1 MNLRDQLKDI
11 LPDILPRNPAQAIK
25 GTELIELVKYR
36 LKQGYSDATL
46 RYHFSIMSCDPS
58 SPIAK
63 VEQGQGYYL
72 RSTTIHS
79 LNSARNLLGASQAML
94 GEDFSMNGGDQ
105 DVALARANK
114 FRAVVNRYFESIHRF
129 PMTFERSFSDVN
141 ASANRWRFPDM
152 VAVEWLVGEVA
163 EDGSFGLNP
172 VSLEVRRRMGDSPM
186 RLTSVK
192 LKLETTYLT
201 LREDLFQALSASGWA
216 NNAEMMVAAPID
228 DEQLVEEIRQ
238 FAARYGVGVTT
249 FGLDSDVLDDMPEPA
264 AIDNL
269 MPREF
274 EAIQSLFRLRRI
286 SSSRVVDRFDW
297 QHIIDQR
304 EDQPDF
310 ALLDSWL
317 STCVLEERAIPI
329 EEYKATL
336 AAQIEAEEAAAQEAA
351 GGLADENVA

>member
-11 LPDILPRNPAQAIK
+11 LPDILPRNPAHAIK

-79 LNSARNLLGASQAML
+79 INSARNLLGASQAML
-94 GEDFSMNGGDQ
+94 GEDFSLSAGDQ
-105 DVALARANK
+105 DLAIARANK
-114 FRAVVNRYFESIHRF
+114 FRAVVHRYFESVHRF
-129 PMTFERSFSDVN
+129 GLAFERSFSDQH

-152 VAVEWLVGEVA
+152 VAVEWLVGEIA
-163 EDGSFGLNP
+163 EDGDFRLNADH
-172 VSLEVRRRMGDSPM
+172 LEVRRRMGDPPM

-192 LKLETTYLT
+192 LKLETNYDS
-201 LREDLFQALSASGWA
+201 LREDLFQCLSASGWA

-228 DEQLVEEIRQ
+228 DEHLVEEIRQ
-238 FAARYGVGVTT
+238 FASRYGVGVTT
-249 FGLDSDVLDDMPEPA
+249 FGLDGDVLDDMPEPA
-264 AIDNL
+264 AIANL
-269 MPREF
+269 IPREF

-297 QHIIDQR
+297 QHIVDQQ
-304 EDQPDF
+304 EDQADF
-310 ALLDSWL
+310 ALLVRWL
-317 STCVLEERAIPI
+317 SRCLLDESAISVAKFESLED
-329 EEYKATL
+329 
-336 AAQIEAEEAAAQEAA
+336 AAAEREPTISESSGEQ
-351 GGLADENVA
+351 VA

>member
-11 LPDILPRNPAQAIK
+11 LPDILPRNPAHAIK

-72 RSTTIHS
+72 RTTTIHS
-79 LNSARNLLGASQAML
+79 LNSARNLLGASQGVL
-94 GEDFSMNGGDQ
+94 GEEFSLSGGDH
-105 DVALARANK
+105 DLAIARANK
-114 FRAVVNRYFESIHRF
+114 FRAVVSRYFESIHRF
-129 PMTFERSFSDVN
+129 PMAFERSFSGPN
-141 ASANRWRFPDM
+141 ASANRWRCPDM
-152 VAVEWLVGEVA
+152 VAVEWLVGEVS
-163 EDGSFGLNP
+163 EDGGFALSP
-172 VSLEVRRRMGDSPM
+172 QALEVRRRLGDSPM

-192 LKLETTYLT
+192 LKLETSYLT

-216 NNAEMMVAAPID
+216 NSAEVMVAAPID

-238 FAARYGVGVTT
+238 FSARYGVGVTT
-249 FGLDSDVLDDMPEPA
+249 FGLDADVLDDMPEPA
-264 AIDNL
+264 AVSNL

-297 QHIIDQR
+297 QHIVDQR

-310 ALLDSWL
+310 GLLDHWL
-317 STCVLEERAIPI
+317 TQCLVEERAIPV
-329 EEYKATL
+329 EDFKASV
-336 AAQIEAEEAAAQEAA
+336 EEAAD
-351 GGLADENVA
+351 ADGSLVGEQVA

>member
-11 LPDILPRNPAQAIK
+11 LPDILPRNPAHAIK

-36 LKQGYSDATL
+36 LRQEYSDATL

-72 RSTTIHS
+72 RTTTIHS

-94 GEDFSMNGGDQ
+94 GEEFSLNSGNQ
-105 DVALARANK
+105 DLALARANK
-114 FRAVVNRYFESIHRF
+114 FRAVVRRYFESIHRF
-129 PMTFERSFSDVN
+129 PMAFERSFSDHH
-141 ASANRWRFPDM
+141 AAANRWRFPDL

-163 EDGSFGLNP
+163 EDGSFALNQAQM
-172 VSLEVRRRMGDSPM
+172 EVRRRLGDAPM
-186 RLTSVK
+186 RMTSVK
-192 LKLETTYLT
+192 LKLETSHSS

-216 NNAEMMVAAPID
+216 NSAELMVAAPID

-238 FAARYGVGVTT
+238 FAARFGVGITT
-249 FGLDSDVLDDMPEPA
+249 FGLDGDVLDDMPEPA
-264 AIDNL
+264 AVANL

-310 ALLDSWL
+310 ALLDRWISRCL
-317 STCVLEERAIPI
+317 LENRAIPI
-329 EEYKATL
+329 EDYKAD
-336 AAQIEAEEAAAQEAA
+336 EAAAQES
-351 GGLADENVA
+351 DEGDHQDHAQVVA